1 MSVHLSAPLS
11 GLTLADLYRLVD
23 LARAAGLDPDTPV
36 QQVGDGANAVLSTS
50 VSAAET
56 SETPTDLGATMGEV
70 VGELRRR
77 FGAP

>member
-1 MSVHLSAPLS
+1 MSVHLSAPLQ

-23 LARAAGLDPDTPV
+23 LARAAGLDPATPV
-36 QQVGDGANAVLSTS
+36 QQVGDGQNAALSTS
-50 VSAAET
+50 IST
-56 SETPTDLGATMGEV
+56 SQSEAPADLGGAMGEV

>member
-1 MSVHLSAPLS
+1 MSVHLSAPLQ

-23 LARAAGLDPDTPV
+23 LARAAGLDPATPV
-36 QQVGDGANAVLSTS
+36 QQVGDGQNAALSTS
-50 VSAAET
+50 ASAAEP
-56 SETPTDLGATMGEV
+56 EAPADLGGAMGEV